1 MKKIG
6 YLNLLLFIFISTCLM
21 SCKSNNEEIG
31 SGVSGQSWL
40 NKEPLEITTETPL
53 QVVFNAANSWGA
65 SSNSSW
71 CKITPTTGDRGQNII
86 KLTATSTT
94 DKDRTAIISISVKG
108 YSDVSFSV
116 IQKALDPS
124 ITTEDMEVNNAVHD
138 YLSEMYLW
146 NDEYKTLSLDNTK
159 DYKSYFEDALLS
171 MTTNTLDKRLYDG
184 GYAIFSYIE
193 KLNNINTVSTT
204 RSRATKYIDKELA
217 YSFGITGITPV
228 RYDDV
233 HVYFSIEGIY
243 PDSPASNA
251 GLKRGTLI
259 NAVDGTEIS
268 MSDWY
273 TQYTKLIDPTN
284 VTSLNVTDASN
295 GGKVVSLTSKAMY
308 CNPILLSKVVN
319 EGGHK
324 IGYLVYSSFDAGFDE
339 ELLNV
344 FKNFKSQNITDL
356 ILDLRYN
363 GGGHTISA
371 NMIATCVAGTYAQG
385 KVFTKYR
392 YNAERMKVLNGNMDE
407 DLFAT
412 STYLNLGV
420 SLSDGYLNLK
430 KIYCIVGNN
439 TASSSELV
447 INSLRGI
454 DIEVVLIGET
464 TVGKNVGMEYTEKTI
479 RNNKYRIVPITFQS
493 YNAKEESN
501 YEHGFTP
508 ITSLIIDETN
518 PLNQTN
524 VFYNYREFGTNN
536 EPLYAK
542 AVELIS
548 GVKLSVTSRSSQPTI
563 LKGNTI
569 KVSAK
574 HRLGFDGMLKK
585 AKE

>member
-1 MKKIG
+1 
-6 YLNLLLFIFISTCLM
+6 M

-94 DKDRTAIISISVKG
+94 DKDRKAIISISVKG

-124 ITTEDMEVNNAVHD
+124 LTTENMEVNNAVHD

-171 MTTNTLDKRLYDG
+171 MTTNTLDKRLYPK

-193 KLNNINTVSTT
+193 KLNTINTVSTT
-204 RSRATKYIDKELA
+204 GSRATKYIDKELA

-228 RYDDV
+228 RYDEV

-259 NAVDGTEIS
+259 NKVDGTEIS
-268 MSDWY
+268 MSNY
-273 TQYTKLIDPTN
+273 ENQYYKLIDPTN
-284 VTSLNVTDASN
+284 ATSLNVTDVTNN
-295 GGKVVSLTSKAMY
+295 GKEVSLTSKAMY

-339 ELLNV
+339 ELFNV

-392 YNAERMKVLNGNMDE
+392 YNDERMKLLNGNMDE

-454 DIEVVLIGET
+454 DIDVVLIGEK

-493 YNAKEESN
+493 YNAK
-501 YEHGFTP
+501 GFGDYHAGFEP
-508 ITSLIIDETN
+508 ISSLIIDETN
-518 PLNQTN
+518 PFNETD

-548 GVKLSVTSRSSQPTI
+548 GVKLSVTSRSSQPTL